1 MNKKTTFSCVKDYD
15 EQGKHLGEQPLRSME
30 IECDLD
36 SFSLRNSKPTF
47 PELEKLGVTRPLCQG
62 EYYATLYYNYWGI
75 ASYSLYK
82 ITAAQATTPK
92 KPRPKGDPWQ
102 PNLTPGKVISVV
114 VIIYL
119 CDEEIEEKNWFVS
132 HSTTTTSVHS
142 CSFGLSRTVYAIDKM
157 LINRQIDRWVDR

>member
-1 MNKKTTFSCVKDYD
+1 
-15 EQGKHLGEQPLRSME
+15 ME

-47 PELEKLGVTRPLCQG
+47 PEKLGVTRPLCQDQ
-62 EYYATLYYNYWGI
+62 YYATFYNNYWGI

-82 ITAAQATTPK
+82 ITATQATTPK

-102 PNLTPGKVISVV
+102 PNLTPGKVICVV

-119 CDEEIEEKNWFVS
+119 CDQEIEKN
-132 HSTTTTSVHS
+132 
-142 CSFGLSRTVYAIDKM
+142 
-157 LINRQIDRWVDR
+157 N

>member
-15 EQGKHLGEQPLRSME
+15 ERGKHLGEQPLRSME

-47 PELEKLGVTRPLCQG
+47 PEKLGVTRPLCQD
-62 EYYATLYYNYWGI
+62 EYYATFYNNYWGI

-82 ITAAQATTPK
+82 ITATQATTPK

-119 CDEEIEEKNWFVS
+119 CDQEIEKKN
-132 HSTTTTSVHS
+132 
-142 CSFGLSRTVYAIDKM
+142 
-157 LINRQIDRWVDR
+157 

>member
-15 EQGKHLGEQPLRSME
+15 EQGKYLGEQPLRSME

-62 EYYATLYYNYWGI
+62 EYYATLYNNYWGI

-82 ITAAQATTPK
+82 ITTAQATTPK

-114 VIIYL
+114 VIHIYK
-119 CDEEIEEKNWFVS
+119 IIYIYK
-132 HSTTTTSVHS
+132 HP
-142 CSFGLSRTVYAIDKM
+142 LSKTLQFENIHQIIHTFCF
-157 LINRQIDRWVDR
+157 LIKETLYMRN

>member
-15 EQGKHLGEQPLRSME
+15 KQGKHLGEQPLRSME
-30 IECDLD
+30 IECDLN

-47 PELEKLGVTRPLCQG
+47 PKVEKLDGILPLCQG
-62 EYYATLYYNYWGI
+62 EYYATLYNNYWGI

-102 PNLTPGKVISVV
+102 PNLTPGKVISVI

-119 CDEEIEEKNWFVS
+119 CDEEIEEKNKIVS
-132 HSTTTTSVHS
+132 HSTTTTSVHW
-142 CSFGLSRTVYAIDKM
+142 CCFGLSRTVHAIDKM
-157 LINRQIDRWVDR
+157 LR